1 MKVMRYENSEE
12 NRPTNV
18 VWDYMQTPLL
28 ILGGFIVFIWIVEL
42 VDLYL
47 LSSSLDQYGIHPRTV
62 RGLYGIFAA
71 PFLHGGLGHV
81 MANTMPI
88 LVLGILIMITRGVKD
103 FLAATAVIVLIG
115 GLGTWLTGASG
126 SVHIGASGLIFGYFG
141 FLLLITWF
149 ERSCRNLV
157 ITGFVIFLYSGMIWG
172 VLPGRN
178 GISWQSHLFGLIGG
192 IIAAYLIANGSRGQI
207 TAQPDDPI
215 LRITDEDLY

>member
-12 NRPTNV
+12 NRPTNT
-18 VWDYMQTPLL
+18 VWEFMQTPLL

-42 VDLYL
+42 ADFYL
-47 LSSSLDQYGIHPRTV
+47 LNSSLDQYGIHPRTV

-88 LVLGILIMITRGVKD
+88 LVLGILIMFTRGVKD

-172 VLPGRN
+172 ILPGRN

-192 IIAAYLIANGSRGQI
+192 IVAAYLIASGSRRQF
-207 TAQPDDPI
+207 TAQPDDGV